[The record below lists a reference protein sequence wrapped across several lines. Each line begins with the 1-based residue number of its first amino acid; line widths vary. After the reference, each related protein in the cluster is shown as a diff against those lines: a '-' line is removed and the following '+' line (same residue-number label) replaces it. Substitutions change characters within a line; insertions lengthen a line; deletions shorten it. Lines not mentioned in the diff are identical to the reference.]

1 MFCVLG
7 ARAQVAQTRADE
19 PQMSVSPDAPVK
31 LGVNGFGRIGRQ
43 VVRIAME
50 HPEFVVKHINSPM
63 SPEYMKYQLEHD
75 TIHGRFKGTVEVTDT
90 GLKVNGLDISL
101 SATRDPT
108 EIPWKETGVEYVC
121 ESTGAFTTTEG
132 CNKHI
137 EGGAKKVV
145 ISAPAKDADTP
156 TIVVGVNT
164 DDYDPKT
171 MNVVSNASCTTNGLA
186 PIVKVINDKFGIKQ
200 GLMTTVHATTASQL
214 TVDGSMKGKDWRAGR
229 AAAANIIPSSTG
241 AAKAVAKCYSVMKG
255 KLTGMA
261 FRVPTVDVS
270 VVDLTCELETPTT
283 YEDIKAEVKLAST
296 TYAKGVVGYTEDQVV
311 SSDFIGETNSTV
323 FDAGAG
329 IMLTPTFVKLV
340 SWYDNEWG
348 YSTRL
353 VDLIACMAVKDGV
366 LEAGKEKVAALAVE
380 GAEAQTQAEAV
391 AEDVSEDTAQKV
403 AMFAVLGARAQV
415 AKARAEEPQMSVN
428 PDAPVKLGVNG
439 FGRIGRQVVRI
450 AMEHPE
456 FVVKHINSPMSP
468 EYMKYQLE
476 HDTIHGRFKGT
487 VEITDTGLKVNG
499 LDISLSATRDPT
511 EIPWKDTGVDY
522 VCESTGA
529 FTTTEGCMKHID
541 GGAKKVVI
549 SAPAKDADTPTIVV
563 GVNTDEYD
571 PAKMNV
577 VSNASCTTNGLAPI
591 VKVINDK
598 FGIKQGL
605 MTTVHAT
612 TASQLTVDGSMKGK
626 DWRAGRA
633 AACNI
638 IPSSTGAAKAVA
650 KCYPVMKGK
659 LTGMAFRVPTVDVSV
674 VDLTCE
680 LETPTTYEDIKAEA

>member
-1 MFCVLG
+1 M
-7 ARAQVAQTRADE
+7 
-19 PQMSVSPDAPVK
+19 
-31 LGVNGFGRIGRQ
+31 
-43 VVRIAME
+43 
-50 HPEFVVKHINSPM
+50 
-63 SPEYMKYQLEHD
+63 
-75 TIHGRFKGTVEVTDT
+75 
-90 GLKVNGLDISL
+90 
-101 SATRDPT
+101 
-108 EIPWKETGVEYVC
+108 
-121 ESTGAFTTTEG
+121 
-132 CNKHI
+132 
-137 EGGAKKVV
+137 
-145 ISAPAKDADTP
+145 
-156 TIVVGVNT
+156 
-164 DDYDPKT
+164 
-171 MNVVSNASCTTNGLA
+171 
-186 PIVKVINDKFGIKQ
+186 
-200 GLMTTVHATTASQL
+200 
-214 TVDGSMKGKDWRAGR
+214 MKGKDWRAGR

-241 AAKAVAKCYSVMKG
+241 AAKAVAKAYPVMKG

-261 FRVPTVDVS
+261 FRVLTVDVS

-283 YEDIKAEVKLAST
+283 YDDIKAEVKLASE

-353 VDLIACMAVKDGV
+353 VDLIATMAVKDGV
-366 LEAGKEKVAALAVE
+366 LAPEKAMVAALAVD
-380 GAEAQTQAEAV
+380 GAEAQPEA
-391 AEDVSEDTAQKV
+391 ADVSENTAQKV
-403 AMFAVLGARAQV
+403 AMFCVLGARAQV
-415 AKARAEEPQMSVN
+415 AQTRADEAQMSVN

-439 FGRIGRQVVRI
+439 FGHIGRQVVRI

-529 FTTTEGCMKHID
+529 FTTTEGCMKHVE

-563 GVNTDEYD
+563 GVNTEEYD
-571 PAKMNV
+571 PASMNV

-633 AACNI
+633 AAANI

-680 LETPTTYEDIKAEA
+680 LETATTYDEIKA

>member
-1 MFCVLG
+1 
-7 ARAQVAQTRADE
+7 
-19 PQMSVSPDAPVK
+19 
-31 LGVNGFGRIGRQ
+31 
-43 VVRIAME
+43 VRIAME

-108 EIPWKETGVEYVC
+108 EIPWKDTGVDYVC
-121 ESTGAFTTTEG
+121 ESTGAFCTTEG
-132 CNKHI
+132 CMKHI

-164 DDYDPKT
+164 EDYDSKT

-241 AAKAVAKCYSVMKG
+241 AAKAVAKCYPVMKG

-283 YEDIKAEVKLAST
+283 YDDIKAEVKLASE

-353 VDLIACMAVKDGV
+353 VDLISTMAVKDGV
-366 LEAGKEKVAALAVE
+366 LAPGKEMVAA
-380 GAEAQTQAEAV
+380 
-391 AEDVSEDTAQKV
+391 
-403 AMFAVLGARAQV
+403 
-415 AKARAEEPQMSVN
+415 
-428 PDAPVKLGVNG
+428 
-439 FGRIGRQVVRI
+439 
-450 AMEHPE
+450 
-456 FVVKHINSPMSP
+456 
-468 EYMKYQLE
+468 
-476 HDTIHGRFKGT
+476 
-487 VEITDTGLKVNG
+487 
-499 LDISLSATRDPT
+499 
-511 EIPWKDTGVDY
+511 
-522 VCESTGA
+522 
-529 FTTTEGCMKHID
+529 
-541 GGAKKVVI
+541 
-549 SAPAKDADTPTIVV
+549 
-563 GVNTDEYD
+563 
-571 PAKMNV
+571 
-577 VSNASCTTNGLAPI
+577 
-591 VKVINDK
+591 
-598 FGIKQGL
+598 
-605 MTTVHAT
+605 
-612 TASQLTVDGSMKGK
+612 
-626 DWRAGRA
+626 
-633 AACNI
+633 
-638 IPSSTGAAKAVA
+638 
-650 KCYPVMKGK
+650 
-659 LTGMAFRVPTVDVSV
+659 
-674 VDLTCE
+674 
-680 LETPTTYEDIKAEA
+680 